1 MSDKDKNPAAK
12 DAPVQP
18 PSVLHPVFGTHC
30 RTQCYGMKTGV
41 ESKTRHV
48 HFETYLE
55 DPVKKTWAIN
65 KVIVTSTQSFFTAKS
80 ITRIETSNVAKKMDF
95 TAVLSALS
103 LFEKDC
109 ADNPAMYKPLYPE
122 APDMGFA
129 HFKAFAEREG
139 YVFDKAGRPKIRPHA
154 FVLPDGEFN
163 ESDVNSAA
171 KNLQRT
177 DDAFDNNGTA
187 NKIPNTL
194 FIFDTFNNVAR
205 KTDMADALTETRILS
220 IFDRLASSVEKAH
233 AKLQEYCQKYEELGQ
248 GGLISDA
255 ETELQIAEVSVRQ
268 LKAYNLEMSEFES
281 FVTQCQTLCHEL
293 HAQGLYDL
301 MHKGKGDY
309 DLNETAFKER
319 ATKAVESHKRVDPS
333 DKGMYHLQE
342 IMVAAPPEVPNA
354 IRMFLTNYQYQR
366 SEFTASRT
374 NRPKGPRP

>member
-1 MSDKDKNPAAK
+1 MSDKDKNHTAK
-12 DAPVQP
+12 DNNVQP
-18 PSVLHPVFGTHC
+18 PRVLHPVFGTHC
-30 RTQCYGMKTGV
+30 RTQCYGMKTGDD
-41 ESKTRHV
+41 SKTQHV
-48 HFETYLE
+48 HFEIYLE

-65 KVIVTSTQSFFTAKS
+65 KISVTSTQSFFTAKA
-80 ITRIETSNVAKKMDF
+80 ITRVSTSTVAKKMDF
-95 TAVLSALS
+95 TASIAALS

-109 ADNPAMYKPLYPE
+109 ADNPAMFKPLYP
-122 APDMGFA
+122 AAADMGFT

-139 YVFDKAGRPKIRPHA
+139 YVFDKSGMPKVRPHA
-154 FVLPDGEFN
+154 LVLPDGEFD
-163 ESDVNSAA
+163 EIDVTSAA
-171 KNLQRT
+171 KNLQRP

-205 KTDMADALTETRILS
+205 KTDMADALTEVRIINIL
-220 IFDRLASSVEKAH
+220 DRLASSVEKAH
-233 AKLQEYCQKYEELGQ
+233 GKLQEYCQKYEELGQ

-268 LKAYNLEMSEFES
+268 LKAYGLEMSEFES
-281 FVTQCQTLCHEL
+281 FVTQCQTLCHVL

-309 DLNETAFKER
+309 DLNEAAFKDR
-319 ATKAVESHKRVDPS
+319 ATKAVESHKRIDPS

-354 IRMFLTNYQYQR
+354 IRMFLTNYEYQR
-366 SEFTASRT
+366 SEFTANRAS
-374 NRPKGPRP
+374 RPKGPRP